1 MAEHGAGLSL
11 EGVTKSYAGVIAL
24 HPISIEIKAGE
35 FFSLIGPSGS
45 GKSTLL
51 GSIAGFIPP
60 TAGRIVIDGHDIVDI
75 PPYRRN
81 IGMVFQNY
89 ALFPHLSVFENVAF
103 GLRLRKLSQAEV
115 VEKTQRMLDV
125 IRLSG
130 MGERRIS
137 ELSGG
142 QQQRVA
148 LARAAVYDPRI
159 LLMDEPLGAL
169 DKNLREEMQYEI
181 KSFHEKIAATII
193 YVTHDQEEAAAMSDR
208 IAIMKDGQIVQHGR
222 PRELYEHPRN
232 VFVASF
238 LGDANIL
245 KIRDAAPLARDTMR
259 LDLGQGLA
267 IVAPRDA
274 ASASAGHKRYVCV
287 RPESISLTAPEAVN
301 GTAGQNVLP
310 GIVTDVV
317 YTAGTIR
324 CRVKVADDAV
334 FTARLPFKRNASFFT
349 TGDRV
354 SVRWALSDTLLIS
367 EET

>member
-1 MAEHGAGLSL
+1 MAEHGSGLVL
-11 EGVTKSYAGVIAL
+11 DGVTKRYSSVTAL
-24 HPISIEIKAGE
+24 QPISIEIAPGE

-51 GSIAGFIPP
+51 GAIAGFIPP
-60 TAGRIVIDGHDIVDI
+60 SAGRILIDGRDIVDI

-89 ALFPHLSVFENVAF
+89 ALFPHLTVFENVAF
-103 GLRLRKLSQAEV
+103 ALRLRKLSKAEV
-115 VEKTQRMLDV
+115 TEKTQRMLDV

-130 MGERRIS
+130 MGDRRIS

-181 KSFHEKIAATII
+181 KAFHNKIAATII

-232 VFVASF
+232 IFVASF
-238 LGDANIL
+238 LGDANIFR
-245 KIRDAAPLARDTMR
+245 IREAKSAANEVR
-259 LDLGQGLA
+259 LDIGQGLS
-267 IVAPRDA
+267 VSAPGN
-274 ASASAGHKRYVCV
+274 SKPQHYVCI
-287 RPESISLTAPEAVN
+287 RPESIAIGAPGAFN
-301 GTAGQNVLP
+301 GAAGQNVLP
-310 GIVTDVV
+310 GIVADVV

-324 CRVKVADDAV
+324 CRVKLGHEAV
-334 FTARLPFKRNASFFT
+334 VTARLPFQRNAAFFA
-349 TGDRV
+349 TGDQV
-354 SVRWALSDTLLIS
+354 DVRWALTDTLLIP

>member
-1 MAEHGAGLSL
+1 MAEHGSGLVL
-11 EGVTKSYAGVIAL
+11 DGVSKHYGGVAAL
-24 HPISIEIKAGE
+24 QPISIEIKPGE

-51 GSIAGFIPP
+51 GAIAGFIPP
-60 TAGRIVIDGHDIVDI
+60 SAGRILIDGRDIVDI

-89 ALFPHLSVFENVAF
+89 ALFPHLTVFENVAF
-103 GLRLRKLSQAEV
+103 ALRLRKLSKAEV
-115 VEKTQRMLDV
+115 TGKTQRMLDI

-181 KSFHEKIAATII
+181 KAFHNKIAATIV

-208 IAIMKDGQIVQHGR
+208 IAIMRDGQIVQHGG
-222 PRELYEHPRN
+222 PRDLYEHPRN
-232 VFVASF
+232 IFVASF
-238 LGDANIL
+238 LGDANIF
-245 KIRDAAPLARDTMR
+245 KIRDVKAEARSLR
-259 LDLGQGLA
+259 LDIGDGLS
-267 IVAPRDA
+267 VSAPGDT
-274 ASASAGHKRYVCV
+274 ASASQHYVCV
-287 RPESISLTAPEAVN
+287 RPESIAIGAPGVFN
-301 GTAGQNVLP
+301 GAAGQNVLS
-310 GIVTDVV
+310 GTIADVV
-317 YTAGTIR
+317 YTA
-324 CRVKVADDAV
+324 
-334 FTARLPFKRNASFFT
+334 
-349 TGDRV
+349 
-354 SVRWALSDTLLIS
+354 
-367 EET
+367 

>member
-1 MAEHGAGLSL
+1 MSSCCHSSSPVRPPARCRGSSGSSWPITSPPPSPPWRRSSSSSRSSSWALSACCRSGAAAPWQVSMAEHGSGLVL
-11 EGVTKSYAGVIAL
+11 DGVSKRYGGVAAL
-24 HPISIEIKAGE
+24 QPISIEIKPGE

-51 GSIAGFIPP
+51 GAIAGFIPP
-60 TAGRIVIDGHDIVDI
+60 SAGRILIDGRDIVDI

-103 GLRLRKLSQAEV
+103 ALRLRKLTNAEV
-115 VEKTQRMLDV
+115 TGKTQRMLDI

-181 KSFHEKIAATII
+181 KAFHNKIAATII

-208 IAIMKDGQIVQHGR
+208 IAIMKDGEIVQHG
-222 PRELYEHPRN
+222 
-232 VFVASF
+232 
-238 LGDANIL
+238 
-245 KIRDAAPLARDTMR
+245 
-259 LDLGQGLA
+259 
-267 IVAPRDA
+267 
-274 ASASAGHKRYVCV
+274 
-287 RPESISLTAPEAVN
+287 
-301 GTAGQNVLP
+301 
-310 GIVTDVV
+310 
-317 YTAGTIR
+317 
-324 CRVKVADDAV
+324 
-334 FTARLPFKRNASFFT
+334 
-349 TGDRV
+349 
-354 SVRWALSDTLLIS
+354 
-367 EET
+367 

>member
-1 MAEHGAGLSL
+1 MAEHGAGLVL
-11 EGVTKSYAGVIAL
+11 EGVTKRYGGVTAL
-24 HPISIEIKAGE
+24 HPISIAIKPGE

-60 TAGRIVIDGHDIVDI
+60 TTGRIIIDGRDIVDI

-103 GLRLRKLSQAEV
+103 ALRLRKLTHAEV
-115 VEKTQRMLDV
+115 AEKTQRMLDV

-130 MGERRIS
+130 MGERKIG

-181 KSFHEKIAATII
+181 KAFHEKIAATII

-208 IAIMKDGQIVQHGR
+208 IAIMKDGQIVQHGK
-222 PRELYEHPRN
+222 PRDLYEHPRN

-245 KIRDAAPLARDTMR
+245 RIHDAKPAAANLMR

-267 IVAPRDA
+267 IDAPQDMWA
-274 ASASAGHKRYVCV
+274 AAGPEHYVCV
-287 RPESISLTAPEAVN
+287 RPESIALSSPQAVN
-301 GTAGQNVLP
+301 GVAGQNVLA

-324 CRVKVADDAV
+324 CRVKLADDAV
-334 FTARLPFKRNASFFT
+334 ITARLPFKRNASFFT
-349 TGDRV
+349 VGDEV
-354 SVRWALSDTLLIS
+354 SVRWALSDTLLIP